1 MARYD
6 DDHDYTRL
14 GSIYHNMKTR
24 CTNPNYDKYKWYG
37 GKGISI
43 CDEWMNSYDI
53 FEEWA
58 LSHGYADDLTLD
70 RIDPDGDYTPENC
83 RWISRKEQANNRTS
97 NHLITY
103 NGKTQTIQQWSE
115 ELGILRS
122 RIDRRLE
129 AGWPIERIFT
139 EPPHVEFHKKTL
151 TYNGETLPMIE
162 WSRRLGFKPTVI
174 GNRLARGW
182 SVERAIETPVGERGW
197 HYDPERNYCH
207 G

>member
-6 DDHDYTRL
+6 EDHNYTRL
-14 GSIYHNMKTR
+14 GRIYHNMKTR

-37 GKGISI
+37 GKGITI
-43 CDEWMNSYDI
+43 CEEWMNSYDR

-58 LSHGYADDLTLD
+58 LSHGYKDDLTLD
-70 RIDPDGDYTPENC
+70 RIDPDGNYTPDNC
-83 RWISRKEQANNRTS
+83 RWIDRKEQANNRTS
-97 NHLITY
+97 NHFITY

-182 SVERAIETPVGERGW
+182 SVERAIETPVCR
-197 HYDPERNYCH
+197 RS
-207 G
+207 